1 MNRFFSAFGNWIGIA
16 SAFAVTC
23 SIGYNIYQQT
33 QITRLQQI
41 NEIVKAKES
50 LVNDS
55 FNEILMARISE
66 LRDNLIEVNRN
77 QGKVEGMVAASMNIA
92 PEQNHTSAIWHEG
105 YYRGIAQT
113 AMVEESAYIAGYHR
127 ATEDIDCPASVK
139 QKMNADAP
147 RKYQQDKQIDIESE
161 QFNKALEEADK
172 RRQNIENMKK
182 NRDNNQEDKTTKPE
196 TKPETNNQN
205 K

>member
-1 MNRFFSAFGNWIGIA
+1 MNRFFSAFGNWIGIV

-23 SIGYNIYQQT
+23 SFGYNIYQQT
-33 QITRLQQI
+33 QITRLQQF
-41 NEIVKAKES
+41 NEIFKAKES

-77 QGKVEGMVAASMNIA
+77 QGKVEGMVAASMNIP
-92 PEQNHTSAIWHEG
+92 PEQNQTSAIWHEG
-105 YYRGIAQT
+105 YYRGISQT

-147 RKYQQDKQIDIESE
+147 RKYQQDKQIDVESE
-161 QFNKALEEADK
+161 QFNKALEEAEK
-172 RRQNIENMKK
+172 RRTNIENMKK
-182 NRDNNQEDKTTKPE
+182 NRDNPQEDKTTKPE
-196 TKPETNNQN
+196 TNNQN

>member
-16 SAFAVTC
+16 SAFVVTC
-23 SIGYNIYQQT
+23 SIAYNIYQTT

-41 NEIVKAKES
+41 NELVKAKES

-66 LRDNLIEVNRN
+66 LRENINEVNRN

-92 PEQNHTSAIWHEG
+92 PEQNQISSIWHEG
-105 YYRGIAQT
+105 YYRGIAQS
-113 AMVEESAYIAGYHR
+113 AMVEESAYISGYHR
-127 ATEDIDCPASVK
+127 ATEDMGCPASVREK
-139 QKMNADAP
+139 AMNEAP
-147 RKYQQDKQIDIESE
+147 RKYQQDKQIDVESE
-161 QFNKALEEADK
+161 QFNKALDEAEK

-182 NRDNNQEDKTTKPE
+182 TRDGNNNQQNNKTTE
-196 TKPETNNQN
+196 NN